1 MGYRYH
7 GRRCRRGGAG
17 GVVVRV
23 GVRRMRRGGAGR
35 GGGEDVPFFVEY
47 HGPST
52 GEERNREGEGD
63 VDGNHDNYGGTTK
76 GPTSTTRGGG
86 GKGWRRR
93 MRGGEDD
100 DTDRSSHGIVVVLPP
115 PSSSSSSYLTLLLFI
130 TCRASNYG
138 SIIHL
143 INLLSLFCCLLNY

>member
-1 MGYRYH
+1 LVSRPSSSSWW
-7 GRRCRRGGAG
+7 RGGG
-17 GVVVRV
+17 GGGEGRHSVDAS
-23 GVRRMRRGGAGR
+23 GGAGR
-35 GGGEDVPFFVEY
+35 GGREDVPFFVEY
-47 HGPST
+47 RGPLT

-63 VDGNHDNYGGTTK
+63 VDGNHDDYGRTTKTK
-76 GPTSTTRGGG
+76 GPTSTRGGG

-93 MRGGEDD
+93 RRGGEDND
-100 DTDRSSHGIVVVLPP
+100 ADRSSHGVVVVLPP
-115 PSSSSSSYLTLLLFI
+115 PSSSSSSYPALLLFI